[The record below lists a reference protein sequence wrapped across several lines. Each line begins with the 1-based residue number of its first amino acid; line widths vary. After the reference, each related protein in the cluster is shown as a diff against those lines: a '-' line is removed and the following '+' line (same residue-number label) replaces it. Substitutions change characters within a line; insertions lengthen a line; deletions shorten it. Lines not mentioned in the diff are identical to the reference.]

1 MSNEEKILELLQGM
15 TTRLDRLEAGQADM
29 SSRLDKLE
37 AKADTMKQELKV
49 EISHE
54 IRALIEVDVLPKF
67 GTLTAGHDLIIQK
80 MVEQEDLDE
89 VREDVENRLDVLE
102 AAVKLHSHEIAK
114 LKKAQ

>member
-15 TTRLDRLEAGQADM
+15 KTEMAGM
-29 SSRLDKLE
+29 SARLDKLE

-54 IRALIEVDVLPKF
+54 IRALIEADVIPKF
-67 GTLTAGHDLIIQK
+67 NLLTDGHDLIIQK
-80 MVEQEDLDE
+80 MVDQEDLDE
-89 VREDVENRLDVLE
+89 LREDVENRLDVLE

>member
-1 MSNEEKILELLQGM
+1 MYLKEECKMLSEKDLQAIAQLMDEKLTQQKAEIMHEVKALL
-15 TTRLDRLEAGQADM
+15 
-29 SSRLDKLE
+29 
-37 AKADTMKQELKV
+37 
-49 EISHE
+49 
-54 IRALIEVDVLPKF
+54 EVDVLPKF